1 MLGMGGI
8 VSASER
14 GSGLTAELPDDCS
27 RHSQNSSLDQE
38 SCCEC
43 LEHGGMTVFSWLLE
57 PAETLARKSHV
68 MVAPLVVST
77 SFDEPPPTLLESKG

>member
-1 MLGMGGI
+1 M
-8 VSASER
+8 
-14 GSGLTAELPDDCS
+14 
-27 RHSQNSSLDQE
+27 E
-38 SCCEC
+38 S

-57 PAETLARKSHV
+57 PAETLVRKSHV